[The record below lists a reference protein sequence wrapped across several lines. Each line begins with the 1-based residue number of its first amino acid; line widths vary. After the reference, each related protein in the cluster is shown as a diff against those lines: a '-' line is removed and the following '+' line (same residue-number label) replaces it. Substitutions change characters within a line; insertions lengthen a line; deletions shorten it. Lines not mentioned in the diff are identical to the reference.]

1 MISTA
6 HALTPH
12 GSYTADDETEKEI
25 IKHVFQDNRV
35 YGALVCLLPVLKGV
49 SFLPW
54 SKSTKR
60 KGFRLRGSRPQGLKL
75 LRA

>member
-25 IKHVFQDNRV
+25 NKHVFQDNRV

-54 SKSTKR
+54 SK
-60 KGFRLRGSRPQGLKL
+60 
-75 LRA
+75 